1 MNEKKLTRND
11 VDFPSNSETIRSK
24 SKTEHSQDVKKE
36 KQVAVVKGKVIKQ
49 KKSLG
54 KKFSETFLG
63 EDSKSVGDYIFHDV
77 VVPSIKATLSDAI
90 SGGIEMLLFGERRS
104 GSRNY
109 SRNGSKTYTS
119 YSSYYGNRDRDRR
132 DGRDRDKRD
141 DFSRGSRA
149 RHDFDDISFESRG
162 EAEEVLSHLVDLTI
176 DYGVASVADFYDLSG
191 VESQFTDNKYG
202 WTNLRD
208 ACTDRVRNG
217 YIVRLPQ
224 AKPLD

>member
-1 MNEKKLTRND
+1 MDEKKLTRND
-11 VDFPSNSETIRSK
+11 VDFPSNSETKRRP
-24 SKTEHSQDVKKE
+24 KTEYAQEVKKE
-36 KQVAVVKGKVIKQ
+36 KQVAVVKGKAIKQ

-54 KKFSETFLG
+54 KKFSEAFLG

-77 VVPSIKATLSDAI
+77 IIPAIKSTLSDAV

-119 YSSYYGNRDRDRR
+119 YSSYYGGRDRDRDRR
-132 DGRDRDKRD
+132 DDRGGN
-141 DFSRGSRA
+141 FSRGSRA
-149 RHDFDDISFESRG
+149 RHDFDDILFESRG
-162 EAEEVLSHLVDLTI
+162 EAEDVLSHLVDLTI

-191 VESQFTDNKYG
+191 IESQFTDNKYG

-217 YIVRLPQ
+217 YIIRLPQ

>member
-1 MNEKKLTRND
+1 MDEKKLTRND
-11 VDFPSNSETIRSK
+11 VDFPSNSETKRRP
-24 SKTEHSQDVKKE
+24 KTEYAQEVKKE
-36 KQVAVVKGKVIKQ
+36 KQVAVVKGKAIKQ

-54 KKFSETFLG
+54 KKFSEAFLG

-77 VVPSIKATLSDAI
+77 IIPAIKSTLSDAV

-119 YSSYYGNRDRDRR
+119 YSSYYGGRDRDR
-132 DGRDRDKRD
+132 DRGEN
-141 DFSRGSRA
+141 FSRGSRA
-149 RHDFDDISFESRG
+149 RHDFDDILFESRG
-162 EAEEVLSHLVDLTI
+162 EAEDVLSHLVDLTI

-191 VESQFTDNKYG
+191 IESQFTDNKYG

-217 YIVRLPQ
+217 YIIRLPQ

>member
-1 MNEKKLTRND
+1 MDEKKLTRND
-11 VDFPSNSETIRSK
+11 VDFPSNSETKRRP
-24 SKTEHSQDVKKE
+24 KTEYAQEVKKE
-36 KQVAVVKGKVIKQ
+36 KQVAVVKGKAIKQ

-54 KKFSETFLG
+54 KKFSEAFLG

-77 VVPSIKATLSDAI
+77 IIPAIKSTLSDAV

-119 YSSYYGNRDRDRR
+119 YSSYYGGRDRDR
-132 DGRDRDKRD
+132 DR
-141 DFSRGSRA
+141 SRGSRA
-149 RHDFDDISFESRG
+149 RHDFDDILFESRG
-162 EAEEVLSHLVDLTI
+162 EAEDVLSHLVDLTI

-191 VESQFTDNKYG
+191 IESQFTDNKYG

-208 ACTDRVRNG
+208 ACTDRVSNG
-217 YIVRLPQ
+217 YIIRLPQ

>member
-1 MNEKKLTRND
+1 MDEKKLTRND
-11 VDFPSNSETIRSK
+11 VDFPSNSETKRRPN
-24 SKTEHSQDVKKE
+24 TEYAQEVKKE
-36 KQVAVVKGKVIKQ
+36 KQVAVVKGKAIKQ

-54 KKFSETFLG
+54 KKFSEAFLG

-77 VVPSIKATLSDAI
+77 IIPAIKSTLSDAV

-119 YSSYYGNRDRDRR
+119 YSSYYGGRDRR
-132 DGRDRDKRD
+132 DDRGGN
-141 DFSRGSRA
+141 FSRGSRA
-149 RHDFDDISFESRG
+149 RHDFDDILFESRG
-162 EAEEVLSHLVDLTI
+162 EAEDVLSHLVDLTI

-191 VESQFTDNKYG
+191 IESQFTDNKYG

-217 YIVRLPQ
+217 YIIRLPQ